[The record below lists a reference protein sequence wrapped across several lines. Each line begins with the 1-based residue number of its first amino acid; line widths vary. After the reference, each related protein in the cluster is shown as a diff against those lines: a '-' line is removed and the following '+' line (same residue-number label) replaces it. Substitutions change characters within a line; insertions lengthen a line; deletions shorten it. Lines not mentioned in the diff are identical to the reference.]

1 MRQNK
6 IITRF
11 SILLGVLFFWG
22 NSFAQIS
29 LSINKQTI
37 KQIIPQIEKT
47 SGYNVFYTDNLPNL
61 DTRKDLHVF
70 NAPLETTLKELF
82 KGTKITF
89 EIKPNK
95 QVLLF
100 QQANKPSGNRKQVP
114 SKLLV
119 EAESFDRKGGWVV
132 DQQFMDLMGSPY
144 LMAHGMGVPVEDA
157 STTISFP
164 EDGTYYVFVR
174 TYNWTSPWYDGK
186 GPGKFT
192 LAVDNKKLPVVLGD
206 EGKQWMWQPAGT
218 VSVKAGNSSLTL
230 KDLTGFNGRCDAI
243 YFTTEKGQ
251 LPPAQATQLT
261 DFRKKMLDIPAEP
274 ELYSYDVIVTGGG
287 IAGMCAAAAAS
298 RLGCKVALINDR
310 PVLGGNNSSEVRVH
324 LGGNIG
330 VGPNSGL
337 GRMIREFGH
346 SKEGNAK
353 PAANYED
360 EKKELFIANEKN
372 ITLYANYR
380 AISVKTDG
388 NRIESV
394 IIKHIENGKEVEL
407 KAPLFSDCTGDGTI
421 GYLAG
426 ADYNMGRESR
436 AEYGEELA
444 PIQPDKMTMGSSVQW
459 YSADKGKPTRFP
471 IFSYGLQFN
480 EKNCE
485 KVTMGEWKWETGMNF
500 NQIDDFERIRDYG
513 LMVIYSNW
521 SFLKNE
527 LKDNKKYKSRA
538 LDWVAYIAGKRESRR
553 LLGDYILKQDD
564 IDKNVYHEDASF
576 VTTWSIDLHF
586 PDSLNASHFPDAPFK
601 AATKH
606 IHIYPYAVP
615 YRCLYSRNIENLFMA
630 GRNISVTHVAL
641 GTVRV
646 MRTTGMMGEVVGMA
660 ASLCK
665 KYNTTPR
672 GVYQKHLPE
681 LKALMKE
688 GVGKKEGIPD
698 NQKFNEQKL
707 LKEPRI
713 FIIEK
718 NKK

>member
-1 MRQNK
+1 MALIMNHTVIKK
-6 IITRF
+6 IIL
-11 SILLGVLFFWG
+11 ILAFFI
-22 NSFAQIS
+22 SS
-29 LSINKQTI
+29 LSVSASN
-37 KQIIPQIEKT
+37 
-47 SGYNVFYTDNLPNL
+47 
-61 DTRKDLHVF
+61 
-70 NAPLETTLKELF
+70 
-82 KGTKITF
+82 
-89 EIKPNK
+89 
-95 QVLLF
+95 
-100 QQANKPSGNRKQVP
+100 
-114 SKLLV
+114 LLV
-119 EAESFDRKGGWVV
+119 EAESFEKKGGWVV

-157 STTISFP
+157 STTVSFP
-164 EDGTYYVFVR
+164 ESGIYYVYVR
-174 TYNWTSPWYDGK
+174 TYNWTSPWHDGK

-192 LAVDNKKLPVVLGD
+192 LKVGNRKMPVVLGN
-206 EGKQWMWQPAGT
+206 EGKRWMWQPAGK
-218 VSVKAGNSSLTL
+218 VSVKAGNNSLIL

-243 YFTTEKGQ
+243 YFTTEKNQ
-251 LPPAQATQLT
+251 LPPDEMKQLAG
-261 DFRKKMLDIPAEP
+261 FRKSMLGLSDEP
-274 ELYSYDVIVTGGG
+274 EQCFYDLVVVGGG

-298 RLGCKVALINDR
+298 RLGCRVALINDR
-310 PVLGGNNSSEVRVH
+310 PVLGGNNSSEIRVH

-330 VGPNSGL
+330 IGPNPGL

-360 EKKELFIANEKN
+360 EKKELFIANEKD

-380 AISVKTDG
+380 AISVKTEG
-388 NRIESV
+388 YKIESV
-394 IIKHIENGKEVEL
+394 IIKHIENGKEMEL

-426 ADYNMGRESR
+426 ADYKMGRESSD
-436 AEYGEELA
+436 EYGEDLA
-444 PIQPDKMTMGSSVQW
+444 PTESDKMTMGASVQW
-459 YSADKGKPTRFP
+459 YSAEKGKPTRFP
-471 IFSYGLQFN
+471 VFEYGLHFN

-485 KVTMGEWKWETGMNF
+485 NVTMGEWKWETGMNL

-513 LMVIYSNW
+513 LMVIFSNW
-521 SFLKNE
+521 SFLKNG
-527 LKDNKKYKSRA
+527 LKDNEKYKKRA

-586 PDSLNASHFPDAPFK
+586 PDSANASHFPEAPFK

-665 KYNTTPR
+665 KYATNPR
-672 GVYQKHLPE
+672 GIYQKHLPE
-681 LKALMKE
+681 LRDLMKE

-707 LKEPRI
+707 LKRPRI
-713 FIIEK
+713 FSTEK
-718 NKK
+718 SKK